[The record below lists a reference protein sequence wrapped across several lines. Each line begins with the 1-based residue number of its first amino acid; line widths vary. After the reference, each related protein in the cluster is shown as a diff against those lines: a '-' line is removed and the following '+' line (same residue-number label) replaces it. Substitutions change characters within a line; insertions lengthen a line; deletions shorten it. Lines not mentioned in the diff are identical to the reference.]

1 MYNPAKHRSHALTYH
16 GHDPGVCGW
25 AQHGLDL
32 WFLGYPDR
40 AAEPVRR
47 AVQLAEEI
55 MHPPSVAH
63 AVHYGI
69 FYHQFQRDPAAV
81 VSLSD
86 RLAQLAAD
94 QHLAQHQATA
104 VFARGWVLMNQG
116 QAKDSVSEL
125 RRALDACTELGMRE
139 FEPYFKAVLAEAY
152 LAAGDAPMG
161 LETVEGAIRFA
172 EEAGVCFW
180 NAELLRLKGA
190 LLARLSSR
198 AEVEVSYWEALAL
211 ARHQQARSLE
221 LRAAISLARLW
232 RDQGKREEARELLA
246 PIYGWF
252 TEGFDTL
259 DLKEAKALLDELS
272 A

>member
-1 MYNPAKHRSHALTYH
+1 
-16 GHDPGVCGW
+16 
-25 AQHGLDL
+25 
-32 WFLGYPDR
+32 
-40 AAEPVRR
+40 
-47 AVQLAEEI
+47 
-55 MHPPSVAH
+55 
-63 AVHYGI
+63 
-69 FYHQFQRDPAAV
+69 
-81 VSLSD
+81 
-86 RLAQLAAD
+86 
-94 QHLAQHQATA
+94 
-104 VFARGWVLMNQG
+104 
-116 QAKDSVSEL
+116 
-125 RRALDACTELGMRE
+125 MRE

-161 LETVEGAIRFA
+161 FETVEGAIRFA

-190 LLARLSSR
+190 LLARLSAR
-198 AEVEVSYWEALAL
+198 AEVEASYQQALAL

-232 RDQGKREEARELLA
+232 RDQRKREEARELLA